1 MENQLNNKGKYSQ
14 NKKPVEWRVVL
25 LSCIIAI
32 GLTGLIV
39 SGLDAKAQAY
49 FWATQESLAEEVL
62 RFHVLANSNSDEDQ
76 ELKLLVK
83 EQVIAYMERE
93 LNQDTDLLQ
102 TKVWVE
108 NHQEA
113 ILQLC
118 QDTIGEA
125 GYDYEVKV
133 ALTESY
139 FPIKTYGDI
148 TFPEGEYEALKIE
161 IGEAAGENWWC
172 CLYPN
177 LCFIDATI
185 SVVSEEGKE
194 ELQEVLSE
202 EEYKLI
208 TTTVERRISWF
219 FF

>member
-1 MENQLNNKGKYSQ
+1 MEEQSKNRWKYSS
-14 NKKPVEWRVVL
+14 NKKPAEWRFIL

-32 GLTGLIV
+32 GVTGLIV

-49 FWATQESLAEEVL
+49 LLATQESLAEEVL

-83 EQVIAYMERE
+83 EQVIAYMEQE

-113 ILQLC
+113 IVKLC

-148 TFPEGEYEALKIE
+148 AFPEGEYEALKIE

-194 ELQEVLSE
+194 ELQEALTE